1 MLDTAL
7 AILPL
12 GVYAMTVRELIAA
25 LAECNLDAVV
35 YTTFMPDDDDGD
47 LVIQKVAG
55 ITPRGTLNRTADRI
69 SLDLED

>member
-1 MLDTAL
+1 
-7 AILPL
+7 
-12 GVYAMTVRELIAA
+12 MTVRELIAA

-35 YTTFMPDDDDGD
+35 YTTFMPDDDGD

-55 ITPRGTLNRTADRI
+55 ITLRGTLNRTADRI

>member
-1 MLDTAL
+1 
-7 AILPL
+7 
-12 GVYAMTVRELIAA
+12 MTVRELIAA

-35 YTTFMPDDDDGD
+35 YTTFMPDDDGD

>member
-7 AILPL
+7 AILPP

-35 YTTFMPDDDDGD
+35 YTTFMPDDDGD